1 LILEPLKHV
10 FRIANKSFYLE
21 NILYYDLIF
30 LEDAIQKFK
39 SGGAK
44 VLFSIGHYDYPSNVF
59 SEMLQSA
66 ESRHTFIADVKQYLL
81 QFKFDGLDFFW
92 YSPVFWK
99 DGSELHHDDKENFQ
113 SLLEELKTSFA
124 DSALILTTEVSAR
137 PDIRNVAFDMNRLL
151 NSVDFINLVS
161 WDLYGPWQPE
171 TGFGNSLNGTY
182 KGSLSLV
189 VTFDIIPNNE
199 TI

>member
-1 LILEPLKHV
+1 
-10 FRIANKSFYLE
+10 
-21 NILYYDLIF
+21 
-30 LEDAIQKFK
+30 
-39 SGGAK
+39 
-44 VLFSIGHYDYPSNVF
+44 
-59 SEMLQSA
+59 
-66 ESRHTFIADVKQYLL
+66 
-81 QFKFDGLDFFW
+81 
-92 YSPVFWK
+92 
-99 DGSELHHDDKENFQ
+99 LHHEDKENFQ

-137 PDIRNVAFDMNRLL
+137 PEIRNVAFDMNRLL

-189 VTFDIIPNNE
+189 VTFDTIPNNE
-199 TI
+199 ISLVLIGSFLKKAYFSKLVIRSLLVSN